1 MTTTTNFDREWRK
14 RVNMIHDLREEII
27 KLEREKMDEVG
38 KTFHKKIS
46 DKNDKIRVVL
56 EHKPTQ

>member
-1 MTTTTNFDREWRK
+1 M
-14 RVNMIHDLREEII
+14 REEDKI
-27 KLEREKMDEVG
+27 RRM
-38 KTFHKKIS
+38 FHKKIS

>member
-1 MTTTTNFDREWRK
+1 MNFDREWRK